1 MVVLKN
7 LKDWNEKLVCADR
20 IKEWEKSV
28 LTIND
33 KLNALTEFKPSE
45 LLVKHKEKNLKDSIL
60 QGIPFAVKDNIA
72 VEGFMKRD
80 LNDLLCSRAN
90 RVFMSYV
97 SLKDDVNK
105 VMVPTNLYL
114 QKGHQKY
121 LLDAGKRLVSKNEDV
136 KSIVKFLKGDK
147 NIGIC
152 KNKSS

>member
-60 QGIPFAVKDNIA
+60 QGIHV
-72 VEGFMKRD
+72 
-80 LNDLLCSRAN
+80 
-90 RVFMSYV
+90 
-97 SLKDDVNK
+97 LKCRNGAK
-105 VMVPTNLYL
+105 VGPELETFKIM
-114 QKGHQKY
+114 
-121 LLDAGKRLVSKNEDV
+121 DVSKV
-136 KSIVKFLKGDK
+136 
-147 NIGIC
+147 
-152 KNKSS
+152 

>member
-72 VEGFMKRD
+72 VEGFK
-80 LNDLLCSRAN
+80 LSCGSNLLKGLDSPYTATA
-90 RVFMSYV
+90 V
-97 SLKDDVNK
+97 SKLQSAGACVVAK
-105 VMVPTNLYL
+105 TNLDEF
-114 QKGHQKY
+114 GMGSTSGNSCFG
-121 LLDAGKRLVSKNEDV
+121 AVKNPWNV
-136 KSIVKFLKGDK
+136 RTVP
-147 NIGIC
+147 
-152 KNKSS
+152 